1 MTAGAFFTEMPLSL
15 ADKTIVVTRPRE
27 QAGEL
32 GAAIEKL
39 GGRAYYFPLLEIH
52 PVKDRA
58 PLLKAAK
65 DLHTYSLA
73 VFVSPNA
80 VAHTLPIL
88 LNEGAWPDAVRSVA
102 VGPGTAKALAD
113 AGIHDCLYPRDRY
126 DSEALLALPELA
138 QEQVAGKNII
148 IFRGNGGR
156 ELLGETLEARG
167 ARVVRVTCYQ
177 RTGPETD
184 QADLVARLKSGK
196 IDGITVSS
204 SEALGYL
211 SALLDDPAPIW
222 ITPLFVSH
230 GRIAERAEAMGFLKV
245 VLVDAA
251 AGGVLAG
258 LSTYNWLR

>member
-1 MTAGAFFTEMPLSL
+1 MSL

-52 PVKDRA
+52 PVADQT
-58 PLLKAAK
+58 PLLAAAR
-65 DLHTYSLA
+65 DLVSYSLA

-80 VAHTLPIL
+80 VAHALPL
-88 LNEGAWPDAVRSVA
+88 LLAQGAWPDTVRPVA
-102 VGPGTAKALAD
+102 VGPGTAQALAD
-113 AGIHDCLYPRDRY
+113 AGIHACLYPRDRY

-138 QEQVAGKNII
+138 ADRIAGKGVI

-156 ELLGETLEARG
+156 ELLGETLEVRG
-167 ARVVRVTCYQ
+167 ARVVRVACYQ
-177 RTGPETD
+177 RSGPATD
-184 QADLVARLKSGK
+184 KADLVARLKTGK

>member
-1 MTAGAFFTEMPLSL
+1 MSL

-39 GGRAYYFPLLEIH
+39 GGRTYYFPLLEIH
-52 PVKDRA
+52 PVADQT
-58 PLLKAAK
+58 PLLAAAR
-65 DLHTYSLA
+65 DLASYSLA

-80 VAHTLPIL
+80 VAHALPL
-88 LNEGAWPDAVRSVA
+88 LLAQGAWPDTVRPVA
-102 VGPGTAKALAD
+102 VGPGTAQALAD
-113 AGIHDCLYPRDRY
+113 AGIHGCLYPRDRY

-138 QEQVAGKNII
+138 ADRIAGKGVI

-156 ELLGETLEARG
+156 ELLGETLEVRG
-167 ARVVRVTCYQ
+167 ARVIRVACYQ
-177 RTGPETD
+177 RSGPATD
-184 QADLVARLKSGK
+184 KADLVARLKTGK